1 MVFNLLVN
9 RKKSG
14 GYTGKVIILLVV
26 SVLTITGCGFID
38 VVKNG
43 SIDEIRRAV
52 RKGADVNEIS
62 GSGETPLTCAIQFNK
77 KPFEAAQ
84 LLINAG
90 ANVNT
95 SDAAWGTPLHCAVRM
110 SDIEVSIKLIQL
122 LLDHG
127 AEINSPMGYG
137 KITPL
142 MLASG
147 GTKNFIIAELLIK
160 KGADIHAK
168 DSKRET
174 PLHYAAAINGNSKI
188 IELLILNGADVNAG
202 SPSFTPLHRAAYMG
216 AAENILV
223 LIRNNA
229 SINIKDITSEAKTPL
244 ELAID
249 SKQFSAARLLIENG
263 ADINTQSYYNYQPF
277 RYRNNTQS
285 YMSKLVNV
293 DLNTIR
299 FERMTPL
306 HRAVSHNNISMVD
319 YLLSKGAKTD
329 IDAHFGGFALDFAL
343 FLNYYDIADLLVK
356 NKARSLY
363 ADLYLNE
370 AIEAKDLRKTGLL
383 LNIGANIKRKD
394 YNDNTPLHT
403 ASKAGYIQIIKLL
416 LTHGADKTVKN
427 RQGKTPADLAADE
440 EIKNIL
446 SIK

>member
-1 MVFNLLVN
+1 MISNPLL
-9 RKKSG
+9 KKI
-14 GYTGKVIILLVV
+14 IILLLISV
-26 SVLTITGCGFID
+26 STITGCGFID

-43 SIDEIRRAV
+43 SIDEIGRAV

-77 KPFEAAQ
+77 KPFEAAE

-90 ANVNT
+90 ANVNI
-95 SDAAWGTPLHCAVRM
+95 SDTTWGTPLHCAARM
-110 SDIEVSIKLIQL
+110 SENEEAIKLIQL

-127 AEINSPMGYG
+127 AEINSQMGYG
-137 KITPL
+137 KISPL
-142 MLASG
+142 MLVSG
-147 GTKNFIIAELLIK
+147 GAKNFRIVELLLQ

-174 PLHYAAAINGNSKI
+174 ALHYAAGIKENSRI
-188 IELLILNGADVNAG
+188 IELLIRNGADVNAG
-202 SPSFTPLHRAAYMG
+202 APSFTPLHRAAYMG
-216 AAENILV
+216 AADNIPV

-229 SINIKDITSEAKTPL
+229 SINIQDITSESKTPL

-249 SKQFSAARLLIENG
+249 ARQFTAARELIENG

-293 DLNTIR
+293 DLNTIQ

-306 HRAVSHNNISMVD
+306 HRAVTHNNISMVE
-319 YLLSKGAKTD
+319 YLIGKGARTD

-356 NKARSLY
+356 HKARSLY

-370 AIEAKDLRKTGLL
+370 AIEAKDLRKTVIL
-383 LNIGANIKRKD
+383 LNIGADIKRKD
-394 YNDNTPLHT
+394 YNDDTPLHT
-403 ASKAGYIQIIKLL
+403 AAKTGDIQIIKHLL
-416 LTHGADKTVKN
+416 KYGADKTVKN
-427 RQGKTPADLAADE
+427 CQSKIPADLTADE
-440 EIKNIL
+440 EIRNLLIGK
-446 SIK
+446 